1 MADENKTEQV
11 ATPEYLTKEDFNS
24 ALNAAITQRLA
35 SFEKSLSEKLDK
47 LIPQPKQ
54 TEQVEDKRPDKQ
66 ELINM
71 KKQLDQIKQEKEQEV
86 SKRRD
91 TELRNQLKEHL
102 TKAGVAPQYIKPV
115 LSQLLHEDKLVSYSQ
130 EEPDKLIFKSNGFEE
145 DLEKGISKWI
155 SQEGKHFLAAR
166 GTKGSGSRS
175 PNDKQTSSQKEL
187 SNGDI
192 GMIVRGLYYGNQ

>member
-1 MADENKTEQV
+1 
-11 ATPEYLTKEDFNS
+11 
-24 ALNAAITQRLA
+24 
-35 SFEKSLSEKLDK
+35 
-47 LIPQPKQ
+47 
-54 TEQVEDKRPDKQ
+54 
-66 ELINM
+66 
-71 KKQLDQIKQEKEQEV
+71 
-86 SKRRD
+86 
-91 TELRNQLKEHL
+91 L